1 MSGIYP
7 PKRSDHKHKHPAIKL
22 QEASA
27 DAPNE
32 AQDEGEVEGDD
43 EEKG

>member
-1 MSGIYP
+1 MEVCGGG
-7 PKRSDHKHKHPAIKL
+7 KE
-22 QEASA
+22 EASA

-32 AQDEGEVEGDD
+32 VQVEGEVEGDD